1 MLKSLLLEG
10 HHSLVAIRDKKLI
23 RAVIAVSPQVEIK
36 CSLVLSQEAKV
47 KKIMSKK
54 ERKEKKMFS
63 SKDDEHF
70 LLTGVN
76 LADRRG

>member
-1 MLKSLLLEG
+1 MRRG
-10 HHSLVAIRDKKLI
+10 I
-23 RAVIAVSPQVEIK
+23 RAQNQ
-36 CSLVLSQEAKV
+36 LVFLSTTFCQEAKV

-70 LLTGVN
+70 LLTGVK

>member
-1 MLKSLLLEG
+1 M
-10 HHSLVAIRDKKLI
+10 VF
-23 RAVIAVSPQVEIK
+23 
-36 CSLVLSQEAKV
+36 LSAAFCQEAKV

-70 LLTGVN
+70 LLTGVK

>member
-1 MLKSLLLEG
+1 M
-10 HHSLVAIRDKKLI
+10 VF
-23 RAVIAVSPQVEIK
+23 
-36 CSLVLSQEAKV
+36 LSTAFCQEAKV

-70 LLTGVN
+70 LLTGVK